1 MSLSSSMAKITSF
14 TSKITSLTPN
24 NLHAN
29 IPSNSVTRALGI
41 DGDLSFGSISDIK
54 NSISELKQGVASAAT
69 LAYCTAVLLSKED
82 GGKTALGILENL
94 ATGAGA
100 IIADMYQQISQAVAA
115 QISMA
120 AQQIIGCITNLVTAL
135 QNLVTSVL
143 ILAQSIISMVK
154 SWLDWSN
161 FQWEL
166 EIEAENCKDMLS
178 AIAACYLNK
187 LLGPYIEQF
196 TSKVVGKIN
205 EAGNTFNQVLFQEF
219 QDVNMFS
226 SYANQEAFL
235 LQKASIQI
243 KGLSK
248 QNLLGL
254 TNNG

>member
-1 MSLSSSMAKITSF
+1 MSLSSSMAKITNF
-14 TSKITSLTPN
+14 TSKITSLSPN

-54 NSISELKQGVASAAT
+54 NSISELKQGVATAAT
-69 LAYCTAVLLSKED
+69 LAYCTAILLSD

-100 IIADMYQQISQAVAA
+100 IITDMYQQISQAVAA

-143 ILAQSIISMVK
+143 ILAQSIVAMVK

-205 EAGNTFNQVLFQEF
+205 EVGNTFNQALFQEF